1 MSLQSALNGKANTS
15 HTHTTSQISGLYSYI
30 EQILDSSTSAVK
42 VQYGYGGTSSFIFTI
57 DPLLMLYTG
66 STTSSLLLDLN
77 IIIRYSATQGCSM
90 RIAINYNDVNGSG
103 YSYINNFNK
112 GGAFNVR
119 NSAGYVV
126 FGI

>member
-1 MSLQSALNGKANTS
+1 M
-15 HTHTTSQISGLYSYI
+15 
-30 EQILDSSTSAVK
+30 
-42 VQYGYGGTSSFIFTI
+42 QYGYGGTSSFIFTI

-66 STTSSLLLDLN
+66 STTSSLLLDLY
-77 IIIRYSATQGCSM
+77 IITRYSATQGCSM
-90 RIAINYNDVNGSG
+90 RIAINYNNDVNGSG

-112 GGAFNVR
+112 GGTFNINN